1 MRVREKIEIK
11 MTEKISRKERITI
24 SSNVAGVFKDAE
36 NADWSSGSYDLKAP
50 DNSYIPSSSG
60 PFTAGKNYFDPVE
73 KFLYVVL
80 TGKKVIEIKM
90 KPGLV
95 TAFQSFTVLLIT
107 FLPLCH

>member
-1 MRVREKIEIK
+1 
-11 MTEKISRKERITI
+11 MTRKISRKERNRTI

-90 KPGLV
+90 KPGLA
-95 TAFQSFTVLLIT
+95 TA
-107 FLPLCH
+107 

>member
-1 MRVREKIEIK
+1 
-11 MTEKISRKERITI
+11 MTEKISRKEWITI

-90 KPGLV
+90 KPGFV

-107 FLPLCH
+107 FLLLCH